1 MIAALALFLT
11 GSADGIA
18 DPIRVK
24 NGKFIDTSG
33 REVFFRGVNVVYK
46 DPPYLP
52 TVPSFHANLSFVEDD
67 VKLLASVGVNV
78 RQTPTNT
85 IGRGF
90 ETHFTETSFP
100 AATAPPPRRHVARR
114 LSYVPARLDIY
125 VLFFSLRLSTCP
137 QPLVPA
143 GRRETNPTLRIFDR

>member
-24 NGKFIDTSG
+24 NGKFVDTSG

-78 RQTPTNT
+78 RQT
-85 IGRGF
+85 
-90 ETHFTETSFP
+90 
-100 AATAPPPRRHVARR
+100 RRTRSEGASKLTLPKLRS
-114 LSYVPARLDIY
+114 LLQQ
-125 VLFFSLRLSTCP
+125 LLRLGVMWPGVSRTF
-137 QPLVPA
+137 QLA
-143 GRRETNPTLRIFDR
+143 